1 MTKTHLLVITALGIA
16 SWCLVIVAGTAIV
29 GAFH

>member
-1 MTKTHLLVITALGIA
+1 MKKTHLLAITALGIA
-16 SWCLVIVAGTAIV
+16 SWCLVIIAGNVIV